1 MSLESRLLDTLS
13 PWCNAPAWRV
23 AFSGG
28 LDSTVLLHLLA
39 RLNRQHALPPLTAIH
54 IHHGLQPVADAWPEH
69 CQAFCAQLS
78 VPLQVVRVEVPP
90 GASIEQ
96 AARRARYGALAT
108 GLGEGEVVVIAQHRD
123 DQAETLLFRLLRGAG
138 VRGLAAM
145 PTSRALGR
153 GQLVRPLLSVSRAE
167 LERYAH
173 EHKLSW
179 VEDPSNRDTAYARN
193 FLRHDVWPVLTQQWP
208 QAAQSLARSAMHM
221 AEAQQLLGELAM
233 QDLAPGSTPAPFAWL
248 ALPSLSL
255 APLLQLS
262 DARQRNALR
271 HWLAPLT
278 RLPDIDHW
286 AGWRSLR
293 EAADDAMP
301 LWRLADGE
309 LRRAEGRLWWLSGD
323 WLTEPVALPPF
334 AGTTPV
340 VLPGNGA
347 VHWSGELP
355 GGALRLA
362 YRRGG
367 ERIHLSGRGRRDLK
381 RLLNESNIPT
391 FVRNRLPLL
400 YQGEELLA
408 VGNLPQWRPE
418 AAGTGELIWH
428 APDWR

>member
-13 PWCNAPAWRV
+13 PWCTAPAWRV

-39 RLNRQHALPPLTAIH
+39 RLSRQHALPPLSAIH
-54 IHHGLQPVADAWPEH
+54 IHHGLQAVADAWPEH
-69 CQAFCAQLS
+69 CRAFCAQLG
-78 VPLQVVRVEVPP
+78 VPLQVVRVEVAS

-96 AARRARYGALAT
+96 AARQARYGALAAA
-108 GLGEGEVVVIAQHRD
+108 LGDREVVFTAQHRD

-153 GQLVRPLLSVSRAE
+153 GRLVRPLLNVSRAE
-167 LERYAH
+167 LERYAR
-173 EHKLSW
+173 EQGLSW
-179 VEDPSNRDTAYARN
+179 IEDPSNRDTAYARN
-193 FLRHDVWPVLTQQWP
+193 FLRHEVWPVLTRQWP
-208 QAAQSLARSAMHM
+208 QASQNLTRSAMHM
-221 AEAQQLLGELAM
+221 AEAQQLLDELAV
-233 QDLAPGSTPAPFAWL
+233 QDLALADTPGPFAWL
-248 ALPSLSL
+248 TLPSLNL
-255 APLLQLS
+255 TPILGLS
-262 DARQRNALR
+262 EARQRNALR

-278 RLPDIDHW
+278 RLPDNDHW
-286 AGWRSLR
+286 AGWRNLR
-293 EAADDAMP
+293 DAAEDAMP

-309 LRRAEGRLWWLSGD
+309 LRRAEGRLWWLRGD

-340 VLPGNGA
+340 VLPGNGV

-381 RLLNESNIPT
+381 RLLNESNIPA

-400 YQGEELLA
+400 YRGEELLA

-418 AAGTGELIWH
+418 AAAMGELIWD
-428 APDWR
+428 APDCR